1 MSQLAPCRSVLLS
14 SSNSG
19 FGGFFTDD
27 FFHTPM
33 ITPRIFGGDPIF
45 SKASRDPFMI
55 VRKSS
60 PGHEIIDNPE
70 HFQVALDVP
79 GVKMADIDIEIREH
93 DRVLRISG
101 NRKIN
106 KTDKDG
112 TVSMS
117 ESNFEKSFV
126 MDETVDTTKITA
138 NLEDGVLTI
147 NAPKDANLVKD
158 KTTKIAITE
167 GGGKI

>member
-1 MSQLAPCRSVLLS
+1 MGST
-14 SSNSG
+14 SNSG
-19 FGGFFTDD
+19 LGGSSFLDD

-33 ITPRIFGGDPIF
+33 ITPRIFGVDPF
-45 SKASRDPFMI
+45 LPKSCSSVGDPFMI
-55 VRKSS
+55 IRKSS
-60 PGHEIIDNPE
+60 PRHQVIDNPE
-70 HFQVALDVP
+70 TFQVAVDVP
-79 GVKMADIDIEIREH
+79 GVKMTDINIEMSEH

-101 NRKIN
+101 NRETN
-106 KTDKDG
+106 KTDGDG

-117 ESNFEKSFV
+117 ESKFEKSFV

-158 KTTKIAITE
+158 KTIKIAITE
-167 GGGKI
+167 GGKA